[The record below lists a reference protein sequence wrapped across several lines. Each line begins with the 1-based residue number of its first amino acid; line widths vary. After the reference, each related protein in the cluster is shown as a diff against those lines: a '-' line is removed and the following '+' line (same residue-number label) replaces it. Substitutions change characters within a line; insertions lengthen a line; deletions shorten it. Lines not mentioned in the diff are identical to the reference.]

1 MADKMA
7 ATNSDQASCVRKE
20 QEAQYA
26 LADARMFRIGR
37 S

>member
-1 MADKMA
+1 MADRMA

-20 QEAQYA
+20 QGAQDA
-26 LADARMFRIGR
+26 LADASMFRIGR